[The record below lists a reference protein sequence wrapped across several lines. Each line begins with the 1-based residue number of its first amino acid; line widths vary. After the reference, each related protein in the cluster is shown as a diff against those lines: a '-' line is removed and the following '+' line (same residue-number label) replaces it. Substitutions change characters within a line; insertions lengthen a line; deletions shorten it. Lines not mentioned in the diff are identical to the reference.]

1 MVKNQ
6 TYTLRL
12 PIDKVGVFVANQD
25 TIYAYSQQA
34 FNKREKPLPE
44 LNDLDKK
51 IYYKVKS
58 GDYLGKI
65 AARFGVKVSQIKRW
79 NSLRNNNLRVG
90 KRLVIFPR
98 KIPSVV
104 QKKQSSK
111 ELNAKTYTVKKGDS
125 LWSIAQL
132 YPGVSVADIKKK
144 NNLKSVKL
152 SPGMKLTI
160 L

>member
-1 MVKNQ
+1 
-6 TYTLRL
+6 
-12 PIDKVGVFVANQD
+12 
-25 TIYAYSQQA
+25 
-34 FNKREKPLPE
+34 
-44 LNDLDKK
+44 
-51 IYYKVKS
+51 
-58 GDYLGKI
+58 
-65 AARFGVKVSQIKRW
+65 VKVIQIKRW

-98 KIPSVV
+98 KTPSVV

-111 ELNAKTYTVKKGDS
+111 GKNAKTYTVKKGDS